1 MDNLGIED
9 EVVMSIARN
18 ANEVAAKNPFTPEA
32 WITAMKQDLELN
44 QINYD
49 MRFWDN
55 YFDQLIDSTRKDPAM
70 FRYGGLV

>member
-1 MDNLGIED
+1 
-9 EVVMSIARN
+9 
-18 ANEVAAKNPFTPEA
+18 
-32 WITAMKQDLELN
+32 MKQDLELN